1 MRGWIQKILIAL
13 NWKLNSDSKYTH
25 ISGNYISQALESL
38 MCQKLKMLHNFWLMD
53 QKLFWLGSM
62 HTEFYADSD
71 AKWVFS
77 KFSIFQLNIPL
88 RSFELHFAIFRKL
101 RRQKKSKFHF
111 LGQFLTLKN
120 MVTKF
125 FRNSNFSDFLGIK
138 SEINQSK
145 APTSKY
151 QYLANFGR
159 SFHFDAVKMAS
170 PYDLKYNHR
179 AYSMHYLK
187 IN

>member
-1 MRGWIQKILIAL
+1 MRGRIQKILIAL

-53 QKLFWLGSM
+53 QKLFWLGCM

-77 KFSIFQLNIPL
+77 KFSIFQVNIPL
-88 RSFELHFAIFRKL
+88 RNFELHFAIFRKL

-138 SEINQSK
+138 SEINQCGM
-145 APTSKY
+145 
-151 QYLANFGR
+151 L
-159 SFHFDAVKMAS
+159 SFTEFCIFFYWTMKQQWFR
-170 PYDLKYNHR
+170 N
-179 AYSMHYLK
+179 
-187 IN
+187 INIPDKDQFTQWMEVNPQR

>member
-1 MRGWIQKILIAL
+1 MRGRIQKILILL
-13 NWKLNSDSKYTH
+13 NQKLNFDSKYTH

-62 HTEFYADSD
+62 HTEFNADSD

-77 KFSIFQLNIPL
+77 KFSIFQVNIPL
-88 RSFELHFAIFRKL
+88 RNFELNFAIFRKL
-101 RRQKKSKFHF
+101 RGQKKSKFHF

-138 SEINQSK
+138 SEINQWIFSND
-145 APTSKY
+145 TSLRRIAIMLV
-151 QYLANFGR
+151 QP
-159 SFHFDAVKMAS
+159 SFTMKTCCIYRES
-170 PYDLKYNHR
+170 GCI
-179 AYSMHYLK
+179 S
-187 IN
+187 I

>member
-1 MRGWIQKILIAL
+1 MRGRIQKILIAL

-25 ISGNYISQALESL
+25 ISGNYISKALESL

-53 QKLFWLGSM
+53 QKLFWLGCM

-77 KFSIFQLNIPL
+77 KFSIFQVNIPL
-88 RSFELHFAIFRKL
+88 RNFELHFAIFRKL

-138 SEINQSK
+138 SEINQSTVPEILFFQIWERGNLVANWLVILLSDFLAAYALRNAY
-145 APTSKY
+145 AP
-151 QYLANFGR
+151 
-159 SFHFDAVKMAS
+159 SF
-170 PYDLKYNHR
+170 
-179 AYSMHYLK
+179 
-187 IN
+187 